1 MQKCERGGQQCVSL
15 TNITLLPIK
24 KKGDNNVFLMWMS
37 CVFPVPLCFSS
48 FHLSTWLSTH
58 LEHASTMAP
67 GNGDL
72 SRHCTILHA
81 HHSTTRNFRGKK
93 HNWLAKET

>member
-1 MQKCERGGQQCVSL
+1 MQKCERGGQRCVSL

-24 KKGDNNVFLMWMS
+24 KKGGQQCVSYVNVS
-37 CVFPVPLCFSS
+37 VFPVPLCFSS